1 MKSLLKTSKILVC
14 VGSGGVGKTSVS
26 ASLGY
31 LAASDGLKVHVLT
44 IDPSQRLKTT
54 LGFKPGELSTV
65 CPTPGLSGELSAS
78 IVDPKKTFDEFLA
91 RASGQAK
98 AHKLLNNKLYQ
109 QLSTTLSGSQEFTAL
124 EKLYSLHESGQY
136 DLIILDTPPAKH
148 AIDFLEAPQ
157 KLAALFH
164 DSVAKWF
171 RDPEGQKQGFLKSIL
186 QQGTK
191 QVLRGLEAIT
201 GSDFMRELSDFFQ
214 NIESF
219 QSQLED
225 RVNAVHRLLVHEQT
239 HFALV
244 TSFDE
249 AKLIEAEEFA
259 RSIRRSGYK
268 LSAVLI
274 NRAYPYWYFEPFQP
288 ESAAVNELY
297 QTMKTYFA
305 ARDALFQKFASQ
317 MASTGVVARL
327 PELRNEISNLDGVA
341 KLAHD
346 LERGAE

>member
-1 MKSLLKTSKILVC
+1 MKSLLKSSEVLVC
-14 VGSGGVGKTSVS
+14 VGSGGGGKTSIA

-31 LAASDGLKVHVLT
+31 LACAEGLRVHVLT

-54 LGFKPGELSTV
+54 LGFQPNESSTV
-65 CPTPGLSGELSAS
+65 CPTPGLPGELSAS
-78 IVDPKKTFDEFLA
+78 LVDPKKTFDEFLA
-91 RASGQAK
+91 RASGQSK

-109 QLSTTLSGSQEFTAL
+109 QLSTTLAGSQEFTAL
-124 EKLYSLHESGQY
+124 EKLYTLHESGNY

-157 KLAALFH
+157 KLAAIFH
-164 DSVAKWF
+164 DSIAKWF
-171 RDPEGQKQGFLKSIL
+171 RDPKGEKQGILKSLL

-191 QVLRGLEAIT
+191 QVLRGLESIT

-219 QSQLED
+219 QDKLEE
-225 RVNAVHRLLVHEQT
+225 RVNAVHRLLVHDKT

-244 TSFDE
+244 TSFDA
-249 AKLIEAEEFA
+249 AKLIEAEDFA

-288 ESAAVNELY
+288 ESAEVNELHH
-297 QTMKTYFA
+297 TMKSYFA
-305 ARDALFQKFASQ
+305 ARDALFKKFAGQ
-317 MASTGVVARL
+317 MSSTGVVARL
-327 PELRNEISNLDGVA
+327 PELRNEISNLEGVA

-346 LERGAE
+346 LERGAQ

>member
-1 MKSLLKTSKILVC
+1 MKHLLKESKVLVC
-14 VGSGGVGKTSVS
+14 VGSGGVGKTSIS

-31 LAASDGLKVHVLT
+31 LACREGLKVHVLT

-54 LGFKPGELSTV
+54 LGFKSGELSTI
-65 CPTPGLSGELSAS
+65 CPTPGLPGELSAS
-78 IVDPKKTFDEFLA
+78 IIDPKKTFDEFLS

-98 AHKLLNNKLYQ
+98 AHKLLKNKLYQ
-109 QLSTTLSGSQEFTAL
+109 QLSTTLAGSQEFTAL
-124 EKLYSLHESGQY
+124 EKLYSLYESGQY
-136 DLIILDTPPAKH
+136 DLILLDTPPAKH

-164 DSVAKWF
+164 DSIAKWF
-171 RDPEGQKQGFLKSIL
+171 RDPKGEKQGFLKNIL
-186 QQGTK
+186 AQGTK
-191 QVLRGLEAIT
+191 QVLRGLESIT
-201 GSDFMRELSDFFQ
+201 GSDFMRELADFFQ

-219 QSQLED
+219 QGKLED
-225 RVNAVHRLLVHEQT
+225 RVNAVHRLLVHDKT

-249 AKLIEAEEFA
+249 AKLIEAEDFA

-288 ESAAVNELY
+288 ESPEVNELY
-297 QTMKTYFA
+297 NTMKTYFS
-305 ARDALFQKFASQ
+305 ARDVLFKKFAQQ
-317 MASTGVVARL
+317 MSSTGVVARL

-346 LERGAE
+346 LEKGAE